1 MKLKKRLISLFFSFA
16 MVLGLGIGMAPQTA
30 LAASNST
37 VVLHAS
43 TGTTPTGVKVSVGDK
58 INGYPV
64 TKISGTDIT
73 VDLGKYNV
81 SLDSFRIPLPE
92 EIWEGVKMQYNPQTY
107 VIAATAGAAHKTP
120 GSSALL
126 GNGKNSFYYY
136 NLGKAS
142 GGSGED
148 SGSYLWYFEL
158 KFDANGGSGAPA
170 TLTHSSN
177 SKYEKSYS
185 FTIPNTVPTREGYDF
200 LGWADTKNAT
210 SATRQP
216 GGSCLVSQTVS
227 GYNGGS
233 VSKTLYAVWKEK
245 TVVPVDCNVI
255 YRFVSGTADKTL
267 PEEVNALLPAST
279 TVPAGSSVSAPALS
293 KTEVAVSDGVW
304 TFNGWTPEVYSN
316 VTSTVTFTGT
326 WTFTATPEPD
336 NEPPVINATDRT
348 LNVGDK
354 FDPREGVTAT
364 DKEDVDLTD
373 KIIIVKNDVDT
384 SKPGV
389 YDVTYEVTDSK
400 QATTTKTIKVTVVAK
415 GTDPVNP
422 GGDDKDPANPSNPS
436 TDNTDNTDKTTTTT
450 DSNTPKTGDSSNL
463 FLWAALLLAGAA
475 GVTATK
481 VYSKKKAVNK

>member
-1 MKLKKRLISLFFSFA
+1 
-16 MVLGLGIGMAPQTA
+16 MAPQTA

-43 TGTTPTGVKVSVGDK
+43 TGTAPTGVKVSVGDK

-64 TKISGTDIT
+64 TKISGTEIT

-148 SGSYLWYFEL
+148 PGSYLWYFEL
-158 KFDANGGSGAPA
+158 KFDANGGSGAPT
-170 TLTHSSN
+170 TLTHGSN
-177 SKYEKSYS
+177 SKYEKSYT

-216 GGSCLVSQTVS
+216 GSSCLVSQTVS

-245 TVVPVDCNVI
+245 TVAPVDCNVI

-304 TFNGWTPEVYSN
+304 TFNGWTP
-316 VTSTVTFTGT
+316 
-326 WTFTATPEPD
+326 
-336 NEPPVINATDRT
+336 
-348 LNVGDK
+348 
-354 FDPREGVTAT
+354 
-364 DKEDVDLTD
+364 
-373 KIIIVKNDVDT
+373 
-384 SKPGV
+384 
-389 YDVTYEVTDSK
+389 
-400 QATTTKTIKVTVVAK
+400 
-415 GTDPVNP
+415 
-422 GGDDKDPANPSNPS
+422 
-436 TDNTDNTDKTTTTT
+436 
-450 DSNTPKTGDSSNL
+450 
-463 FLWAALLLAGAA
+463 
-475 GVTATK
+475 
-481 VYSKKKAVNK
+481 